1 MSANDGNGQVIFKN
15 APVVID
21 TIHNDGL
28 HAVKH
33 ANGRDWW
40 VVAAKKH
47 SNVYFILLFSPLG
60 ISVHQQAIGNV
71 AVDGNT
77 YGELVF
83 SPDGSKLARFNPQD
97 DLQVFDFDRCTGEL
111 SNLVHVPVIDD
122 ADIEYFGGLAWSA
135 DGRYLYAAEVK
146 RLLQFDTWAP
156 DLAGSMVI
164 VAEAEPPVCFLSGT
178 IGYMELGPDGMIYSR
193 PLNGQNCMHRIKH
206 PERGGTA
213 CEFEQNYYQLEYP
226 YANMPHFPNFR
237 LGPLD
242 GSPCDTLG
250 LDNHPLAN
258 WRYDRTG
265 GLGVDFTSVSWY
277 EPTLWQWD
285 FGDPASGAANNSA
298 ERNPAHTFSAPGAY
312 EVCLTVSNT
321 YGSDTKC
328 KTVWVLATSLTPR
341 PPLQRRGGVILWP
354 NPTTGE
360 LRWRGLPEGEAVTV
374 RVFDALGRLAAERET
389 PEGFI
394 RLDGLPAGLYQVL
407 LTDGRGKM
415 LGGGAVV
422 VAE

>member
-146 RLLQFDTWAP
+146 RLLQFDTWAT

-312 EVCLTVSNT
+312 EVCLTVSNA

-328 KTVWVLATSLTPR
+328 KTVWVLATGAGEPKEDVEAVR
-341 PPLQRRGGVILWP
+341 VYP
-354 NPTTGE
+354 NPTTGLVFFTNVE
-360 LRWRGLPEGEAVTV
+360 AGAIAEVYNQLGQLQLRQNLT
-374 RVFDALGRLAAERET
+374 DA
-389 PEGFI
+389 
-394 RLDGLPAGLYQVL
+394 RLDLGLLPNGVYVVRLIREGQAPVTRSVVL
-407 LTDGRGKM
+407 NKN
-415 LGGGAVV
+415 
-422 VAE
+422 